1 MKKQLISNCL
11 WYDSEAEDA
20 AKFYTSIFKNSS
32 IGAVSYY
39 GKEGN
44 EIHHQPEG
52 KVMSV
57 EFYLDGQKFLG
68 LNGGPLFPFTEA
80 ISLVVNVD
88 TQEEIDYYWN
98 RLTEGG
104 QESQC
109 GWLKD
114 KFGVSWQVTPGVLE
128 EMLTDPDKTKRE
140 RVTKAFMQM
149 KKFDIQ
155 KLQRAFNGE

>member
-1 MKKQLISNCL
+1 MTKQLISNCL
-11 WYDSEAEDA
+11 WYDSEAQDA

-32 IGAVSYY
+32 IGSISYY

-44 EIHHQPEG
+44 ETHHQPEG

-57 EFYLDGQKFLG
+57 EFYLDGQKFIAI
-68 LNGGPLFPFTEA
+68 NGGPLFPFTEA

-88 TQEEIDYYWN
+88 TQEEIDYYWE

-104 QESQC
+104 HESQC

-114 KFGVSWQVTPGVLE
+114 KFGVSWQVTPEILGR
-128 EMLTDPDKTKRE
+128 MLTDPDKGKRE
-140 RVTKAFMQM
+140 RVTNAFMQM

-155 KLQRAFNGE
+155 KLQEAYNG